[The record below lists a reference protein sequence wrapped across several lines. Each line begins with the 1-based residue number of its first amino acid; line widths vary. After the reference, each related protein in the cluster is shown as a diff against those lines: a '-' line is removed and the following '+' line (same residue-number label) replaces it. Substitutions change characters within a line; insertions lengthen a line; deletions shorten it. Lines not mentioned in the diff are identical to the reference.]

1 MDAPRRT
8 ARTDPSTAA
17 GTTAPLPPGWPEVLA
32 AGATYVAAFGLVMWL
47 LPMAGDDAI
56 GGIVGLLVSG
66 VMGLLAF
73 GAAWLVRRRGLS
85 AFGIRA
91 ARPGQLALGALL
103 GVGAYLVG
111 TVLSVLFILAT
122 GFEENVQASYQAGA
136 AAGALGLVL
145 SILAGAVLTP
155 LGEEFAFRGV
165 LTSALLAK
173 LPAWVAIVLG
183 AAVFALAHGINPVL
197 PTAFV
202 VGLVSGVMFHRTGS
216 IWPSVMVHAGN
227 NVTALLVPLM
237 AATLAPST

>member
-1 MDAPRRT
+1 MDAPRST
-8 ARTDPSTAA
+8 PRTDP
-17 GTTAPLPPGWPEVLA
+17 TTAPLPPGWPEVA
-32 AGATYVAAFGLVMWL
+32 AAAATYVASLGLVIWL
-47 LPMAGDDAI
+47 LPQVDDDAVQ
-56 GGIVGLLVSG
+56 GVLGLLVSG

-73 GAAWLVRRRGLS
+73 GAARLVRRRGLS
-85 AFGIRA
+85 AFGFRP
-91 ARPGQLALGALL
+91 ARPRQLALGALL
-103 GVGAYLVG
+103 GAGAYMVG
-111 TVLSVLFILAT
+111 TALALLVVLAT
-122 GFEENVQASYQAGA
+122 GFSENVQASYQAGA

-165 LTSALLAK
+165 LTSALLAR

-197 PTAFV
+197 APAFV

-227 NVTALLVPLM
+227 NVVALLVPLL
-237 AATLAPST
+237 AAALVPGA

>member
-1 MDAPRRT
+1 MDAPRRSPR
-8 ARTDPSTAA
+8 ADSSTAT
-17 GTTAPLPPGWPEVLA
+17 GTAAPLPPGWPEVA
-32 AGATYVAAFGLVMWL
+32 AAAVTYVAAFGLVMWL
-47 LPMAGDDAI
+47 LPMVGDDAI

-122 GFEENVQASYQAGA
+122 GFDENVQSTYQAGA

-145 SILAGAVLTP
+145 SILAGALLTP

-173 LPAWVAIVLG
+173 LPAGVAIVLG

-227 NVTALLVPLM
+227 NLVALLVPLV
-237 AATLAPST
+237 AATLVPAV